1 MPKQLF
7 QHQPRTTQHTTYM
20 YFQYQ
25 STIAYST
32 YCSIW
37 TDLQTMQWM
46 WTHYNLLQNFVSNSL
61 LSFSIRRYRYHN
73 QTWLNCNMLSNYSLQ
88 MWWCSLWHT
97 HHEVELLNPQNCSL
111 VWYLIF
117 TTLKI
122 TIRSMRARA
131 WQNHFAV
138 LSRATSRLKNQWI
151 ALDLWL
157 VSCWHYLWQC
167 SNHKS
172 RHQTGFD
179 NGLY

>member
-1 MPKQLF
+1 MILVYF
-7 QHQPRTTQHTTYM
+7 SSRTIVCAKAAFPAPTTY
-20 YFQYQ
+20 YPTYHIRVASIPNYNSLFHLSQYVNR
-25 STIAYST
+25 ST
-32 YCSIW
+32 
-37 TDLQTMQWM
+37 DQWM

-97 HHEVELLNPQNCSL
+97 HCGVELLNPQNCSL

-131 WQNHFAV
+131 WQNHFVV
-138 LSRATSRLKNQWI
+138 LSRATSRLK
-151 ALDLWL
+151 
-157 VSCWHYLWQC
+157 
-167 SNHKS
+167 KS
-172 RHQTGFD
+172 MNSPRFMTC
-179 NGLY
+179 